1 MTDAEPPTNP
11 TDEDDEATPAKNT
24 ATEDEPVPEDES
36 VPEDEAAAAIAAD
49 PGRHVI
55 DLLSDELALAR
66 AQLDAGQPG
75 LAEGTIR
82 RRLAW
87 LEADGVAVDDEID
100 ALRALRA
107 EALWRQGRPMAA
119 RAAVDAIRS
128 SSPQRRL
135 PITMLV
141 EAEALAAAGEHDR
154 ATGVMERVVES
165 VGVDDAFQLQG
176 GVPGRLVWPLPTE
189 LQVQPVR
196 QPRAPWSPAP
206 DAVEPPDDERT
217 AAGRLRLEGAR
228 VAYVAGDMARGD
240 GQMSI
245 AVRLDPGLSADG
257 VAILEPTL
265 GRKPAAER
273 LLLYGDLLRAAG
285 REVEANEAYDRAAG

>member
-24 ATEDEPVPEDES
+24 ATADEP

-55 DLLSDELALAR
+55 DLVSDELALAR

-75 LAEGTIR
+75 LAEGTVR

-100 ALRALRA
+100 ALRALLA

-217 AAGRLRLEGAR
+217 AAGRLRLEDAR

-285 REVEANEAYDRAAG
+285 REVEANEAYDRAAGQRG